1 MKRAMVVVLVAA
13 LLVSAIFIGCRGTFF
28 GSGNLETRQYDLSD
42 FSRVEVG
49 SAFDFEIIQSGSYS
63 VSVTAD
69 DNAFEYIEVAKRGDT
84 LQIGMRIIPG
94 VVPTTLEA
102 VVTLPQLR
110 GLVISGASEGYVTG
124 FSSTENIEIRV
135 SGASKVAGDITAG
148 DAEFDVSG
156 ASTVRLEGSADDMD
170 ANVSGASSFKLGD
183 FMVNNADVVFSGA
196 SSGTVNVTG
205 RLDANLSGASK
216 LDYIGEP
223 TMGDINTSGAST
235 LSKK

>member
-13 LLVSAIFIGCRGTFF
+13 LLVSAIFTGCRGTFF
-28 GSGNLETRQYDLSD
+28 GSGNLETRQYVLSD

-49 SAFDFEIIQSGSYS
+49 SAFDFEIIQSDSYS

-69 DNAFEYIEVAKRGDT
+69 DNAFEHIEVAKRGDT
-84 LQIGMRIIPG
+84 LKIGIKAFPS

-110 GLVISGASEGYVTG
+110 GLVISGASDGYVTG
-124 FSSTENIEIRV
+124 FSSVEDIEIGV
-135 SGASKVAGDITAG
+135 SGASKLAGDITAG

-156 ASTVRLEGSADDMD
+156 ASTIRLEGSADDMV
-170 ANVSGASSFKLGD
+170 ASVSGASSFNLAD
-183 FMVNNADVVFSGA
+183 FMVNDADVDFSGA

-216 LDYIGEP
+216 LSYISEP
-223 TMGDINTSGAST
+223 TMGNINTSGAST

>member
-1 MKRAMVVVLVAA
+1 MKRAMVAVLVAA
-13 LLVSAIFIGCRGTFF
+13 LLVSAIFTGCRGTFF
-28 GSGNLETRQYDLSD
+28 GSGNLETRQYVLSD

-69 DNAFEYIEVAKRGDT
+69 DNAFEHIEVAKRGDT
-84 LQIGMRIIPG
+84 LKISMKTFPSIGSS
-94 VVPTTLEA
+94 TLEA

-110 GLVISGASEGYVTG
+110 GLVISGASDGYVTG
-124 FSSTENIEIRV
+124 FSSTENIEIGV

-183 FMVNNADVVFSGA
+183 FMVNDADVVFSGA

-216 LDYIGEP
+216 LEYIGEP